1 MSIRLITKA
10 FDIKLGSH
18 IKKLILIKLADNASD
33 DGFCWPSYAKIAEQ
47 CEMSR
52 VTVIQHIEDLIYA
65 GYLSKTTR
73 KISDT
78 DMNKSNMYEL
88 SLDSGK
94 PELLLESEKIRS
106 EKRKAAK
113 SGSSKSG
120 GLPGEL
126 PTDGLPGEPC
136 SLPSELGVVNP
147 VNPEP
152 SVSNRQ
158 ENRNSN
164 TPVVPLDYWDEVC
177 PKSGKK
183 NRAEDLR
190 ALDWS
195 QWPGLPSV
203 PVMRSYLKVCRTKSP
218 MTQIVLNTFAP
229 HLQQLSSVGIS
240 IDVALTEAI
249 TCGWQGLKYNWIA
262 KRLDLPVFGQ
272 QQQKPQ
278 KFDPVAYVMNG
289 GQGQSQQQGGAIDA
303 EFHRID

>member
-183 NRAEDLR
+183 RSGLAI
-190 ALDWS
+190 AL
-195 QWPGLPSV
+195 V
-203 PVMRSYLKVCRTKSP
+203 K
-218 MTQIVLNTFAP
+218 
-229 HLQQLSSVGIS
+229 
-240 IDVALTEAI
+240 
-249 TCGWQGLKYNWIA
+249 
-262 KRLDLPVFGQ
+262 
-272 QQQKPQ
+272 
-278 KFDPVAYVMNG
+278 
-289 GQGQSQQQGGAIDA
+289 
-303 EFHRID
+303 